1 VCVDPITGDVE
12 RGGHGGGVDEIDMP
26 WLRREQVGDAVGNG
40 IGKCPFPDVQLQDLL
55 ARLRRIE

>member
-40 IGKCPFPDVQLQDLL
+40 VGKCPLPGAQLREMW
-55 ARLRRIE
+55 AR

>member
-1 VCVDPITGDVE
+1 VRVDPITGDVE

-40 IGKCPFPDVQLQDLL
+40 VGECPLPAAQLREMR
-55 ARLRRIE
+55 ARW